1 MTDKGKSRLL
11 LFLALILLG
20 ALYAVPK
27 MFQGYRQGLAKGAE
41 IREQQGR

>member
-11 LFLALILLG
+11 FVLAILLLG

-27 MFQGYRQGLAKGAE
+27 MVQGYRQGFATGAE
-41 IREQQGR
+41 IRAQQGR

>member
-1 MTDKGKSRLL
+1 MTDTGKSRLAFL
-11 LFLALILLG
+11 LALILLG

-27 MFQGYRQGLAKGAE
+27 IVEGYRQGLAKGVE